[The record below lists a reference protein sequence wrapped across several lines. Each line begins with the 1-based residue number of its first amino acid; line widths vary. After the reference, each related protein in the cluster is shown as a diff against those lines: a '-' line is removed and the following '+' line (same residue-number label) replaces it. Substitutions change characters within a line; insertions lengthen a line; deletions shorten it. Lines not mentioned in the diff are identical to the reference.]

1 MIRIHA
7 IKCWSLYVCQS
18 TQSAAYRPTLDWV
31 SVADH
36 VDWVSAWFQPSI
48 DQHVNQVLI
57 EISIK
62 CWLQVNQAW
71 HWLTLYHGCLS
82 KQSIQEFD
90 KEPSGVAGQDPKVNC
105 IIMVIFASYIWQ
117 SCLYKIVFQKGIQKN
132 IPPLQDNLHI
142 TKSWVPKCQDQILVK
157 SVSEQHLNDP
167 SKQIFLCKQS
177 MQQLLWRQGLL
188 HIHVDISYMFPY
200 NSLTPSLY
208 PLKNMYI

>member
-1 MIRIHA
+1 MDA
-7 IKCWSLYVCQS
+7 
-18 TQSAAYRPTLDWV
+18 
-31 SVADH
+31 
-36 VDWVSAWFQPSI
+36 F
-48 DQHVNQVLI
+48 
-57 EISIK
+57 
-62 CWLQVNQAW
+62 
-71 HWLTLYHGCLS
+71 S

-117 SCLYKIVFQKGIQKN
+117 SCLYKIVFQKSIQKN

-142 TKSWVPKCQDQILVK
+142 TKSWVPKYQDQILVK

-167 SKQIFLCKQS
+167 SKQIFLHKQS

-200 NSLTPSLY
+200 NSPTPSLY